1 MTTLHGLIVAVVAA
15 AFALDSAPAR
25 AGTPMI
31 DDPILLSAR
40 GESSCTGICKMK
52 VKSKPQGSGA
62 GSQGATPYKTYR
74 DRLGYGNVTNGGA
87 LHLRR

>member
-1 MTTLHGLIVAVVAA
+1 MTTLHGLIIAVVAA

-40 GESSCTGICKMK
+40 GESSCTSLCKMK

-62 GSQGATPYKTYR
+62 ASQYKTYR

-87 LHLRR
+87 PSLRR